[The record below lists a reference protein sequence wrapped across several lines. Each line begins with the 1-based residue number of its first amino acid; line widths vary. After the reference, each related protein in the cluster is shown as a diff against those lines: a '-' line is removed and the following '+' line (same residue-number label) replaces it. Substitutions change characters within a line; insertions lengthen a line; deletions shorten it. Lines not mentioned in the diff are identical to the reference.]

1 MVRVTMKKR
10 LSSRALLSRT
20 LSVVFVI
27 ALLIFTLYPVL
38 YALLGS
44 VKTNMELVLGET
56 FLPSQWHFENYAYAF
71 HKLNFFQYTL
81 NSLILCGICTVL
93 SILISSMAGYCMARH
108 EFPFKKLLNSLYLA
122 LMFISLGSVSIYPVY
137 ILMNNIHMTNNLFG
151 LALVITGGQAANIFL
166 VRGFINTVPRELDES
181 AFLDG
186 CTPFG
191 IYWRLMIPL
200 IRPMIAVVGLFA
212 FRNAWN
218 DYITS
223 MVFTIGKK
231 AMQPLTVA
239 VISLRYSANAA
250 AEWHIMAAGASIAL
264 LPVLIV
270 YAFTNKQ
277 FISGLTAGA
286 IKG

>member
-10 LSSRALLSRT
+10 LSRT

>member
-1 MVRVTMKKR
+1 MKKR

-20 LSVVFVI
+20 LSVGFVI

-56 FLPSQWHFENYAYAF
+56 FMPSQWHFENYAYAF

-250 AEWHIMAAGASIAL
+250 AEWHIMAAGASISL

>member
-1 MVRVTMKKR
+1 MKKR
-10 LSSRALLSRT
+10 FNGRAFLGKALGVIFVAALL
-20 LSVVFVI
+20 V
-27 ALLIFTLYPVL
+27 FTLYPVL
-38 YALLGS
+38 YAILGS
-44 VKTNMELVLGET
+44 FKTNMELVLGET
-56 FLPSQWHFENYAYAF
+56 FLPSQWHFENYVYAF
-71 HKLNFFQYTL
+71 DKLNFFQYTL
-81 NSLILCGICTVL
+81 NSVILCGICTVL
-93 SILISSMAGYCMARH
+93 SIFISSMAGYCMARH
-108 EFPFKKLLNSLYLA
+108 EFPFKKLLNTLYLA

-137 ILMNNIHMTNNLFG
+137 VLMNDLKMTNNLFG

-191 IYWRLMIPL
+191 IYWRLIIPL

-223 MVFTIGKK
+223 MVFTIGRK
-231 AMQPLTVA
+231 AIQPLTVA
-239 VISLRYSANAA
+239 VIALRYSANAA

-286 IKG
+286 VKG

>member
-1 MVRVTMKKR
+1 MNKR
-10 LSSRALLSRT
+10 WNLRALAVKSLAALFVLS
-20 LSVVFVI
+20 LV
-27 ALLIFTLYPVL
+27 AFTLYPVL

-56 FLPSQWHFENYAYAF
+56 LLPSQWHFENYGYAF
-71 HKLNFFQYTL
+71 DKLNFFQYTL
-81 NSLILCGICTVL
+81 NSIILCGISTVL
-93 SILISSMAGYCMARH
+93 SIFVSSMAGYCLARQ
-108 EFPFKKLLNSLYLA
+108 EFPFKKLLNALYLA

-137 ILMNNIHMTNNLFG
+137 VLMNQVGLTGNLLG

-186 CTPFG
+186 CTAFG
-191 IYWRLMIPL
+191 IYWRIILPL
-200 IRPMIAVVGLFA
+200 IRPMVAVVGLFA

-239 VISLRYSANAA
+239 VIALRYSANAA
-250 AEWHIMAAGASIAL
+250 AEWHIMAAGTSIAL

-286 IKG
+286 VKG

>member
-10 LSSRALLSRT
+10 LSGRALLSRT

>member
-1 MVRVTMKKR
+1 MKKQR
-10 LSSRALLSRT
+10 NGRSLPGKVLSALFVAALL
-20 LSVVFVI
+20 
-27 ALLIFTLYPVL
+27 AFTLYPVL
-38 YALLGS
+38 YAILGS
-44 VKTNMELVLGET
+44 FKTNMELVLGET
-56 FLPSQWHFENYAYAF
+56 FLPSVWHFENYVYAF
-71 HKLNFFQYTL
+71 DKLNFFQYTL
-81 NSLILCGICTVL
+81 NSIILCGISTVL
-93 SILISSMAGYCMARH
+93 SVVISSMAGYCMARH
-108 EFPFKKLLNSLYLA
+108 EFPFKKVLGALYLA
-122 LMFISLGSVSIYPVY
+122 LMFISLGSVSIYPIY
-137 ILMNNIHMTNNLFG
+137 LLMNNLSMTNSLFG

-191 IYWRLMIPL
+191 IYWRLILPL
-200 IRPMIAVVGLFA
+200 IRPMVAVVGLFA

-239 VISLRYSANAA
+239 VIALRYSANAA

>member
-1 MVRVTMKKR
+1 MKKR
-10 LSSRALLSRT
+10 LSGRALLSGT
-20 LSVVFVI
+20 VSVIFVI
-27 ALLIFTLYPVL
+27 ALLAFTLYPVL

-56 FLPSQWHFENYAYAF
+56 FLPSQWHFENYVYAF
-71 HKLNFFQYTL
+71 NKLNFFQYTL

-108 EFPFKKLLNSLYLA
+108 DFPFKKLLNALYLA

-137 ILMNNIHMTNNLFG
+137 ILMNNLRMTNNLFG

-191 IYWRLMIPL
+191 IYWRLIIPL

-239 VISLRYSANAA
+239 VIALRYSANAA

>member
-1 MVRVTMKKR
+1 MKKR
-10 LSSRALLSRT
+10 LSGRALLSRT
-20 LSVVFVI
+20 LGVIFVI
-27 ALLIFTLYPVL
+27 ALLVFTLYPVL

-44 VKTNMELVLGET
+44 FKTNMELVLGET
-56 FLPSQWHFENYAYAF
+56 FLPSQWHFENYVYAF
-71 HKLNFFQYTL
+71 NKLNFFQYTL
-81 NSLILCGICTVL
+81 NSIILCGICTVL

-108 EFPFKKLLNSLYLA
+108 DFPFKKFLNALYLA

-137 ILMNNIHMTNNLFG
+137 ILMNDIHMTNNLFG

-191 IYWRLMIPL
+191 IYWRLIIPL

-239 VISLRYSANAA
+239 VIALRYSANAA

>member
-1 MVRVTMKKR
+1 MKKR
-10 LSSRALLSRT
+10 LSGRALLSRT